1 MVGNDNYCLTLNEF
15 EVNAD
20 IYWEKLQNEKDF
32 CDVTLVCEDKNIKTH
47 KFIYQKYQIL
57 ELHGPSRALA
67 ILAAPQGFASL
78 RYATLRF
85 APRSLFK

>member
-1 MVGNDNYCLTLNEF
+1 MSSTTIGVAMSIIGGGNHSTMRTNDGSRRHSKPSKIFQTVHFYFYYL
-15 EVNAD
+15 
-20 IYWEKLQNEKDF
+20 
-32 CDVTLVCEDKNIKTH
+32 
-47 KFIYQKYQIL
+47 L